1 MVFLKINEIE
11 QAQRNWA
18 GMLTAIGYAYIT
30 NDDFR
35 SLARHF
41 IAEMYGYLEGV
52 VLFKPTK
59 ASDKPFRLTAESALS
74 YFIGGDPEYP
84 EDTGF
89 ALHPWRNVRFENAGF
104 IPEKHHVLT
113 MGHYYFTGLKGDE
126 LKVEFTMG
134 WFKTRDGR
142 LKINLHHSSLPFCR
156 KRE

>member
-1 MVFLKINEIE
+1 MFFLKINEIE
-11 QAQRNWA
+11 QAQRDWA
-18 GMLTAIGYAYIT
+18 ERLTAIGNACMA

-35 SLARHF
+35 FLARLF
-41 IAEMYGYLEGV
+41 IGEMYGYREGA

-59 ASDKPFRLTAESALS
+59 AGDKPFRLTAESALS

-104 IPEKHHVLT
+104 ILKENHALT
-113 MGHYYFTGLKGDE
+113 MGNYFFTGVKGDE
-126 LKVEFTMG
+126 LKVEFSMG
-134 WFKTRDGR
+134 WFRAGDGR

-156 KRE
+156 ER